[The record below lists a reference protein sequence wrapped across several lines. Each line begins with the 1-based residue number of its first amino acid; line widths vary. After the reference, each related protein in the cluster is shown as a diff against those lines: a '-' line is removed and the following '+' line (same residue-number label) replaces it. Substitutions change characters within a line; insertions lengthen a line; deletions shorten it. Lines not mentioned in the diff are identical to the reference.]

1 MANKIIT
8 AFLLIACTISCEGKL
23 TITGE
28 AQCHGDSK
36 INGKSCHDLC
46 KCGSCKST
54 DNMKT
59 WTCNARENEARK
71 LDILDGPST
80 RFLQIPTLLRE
91 LRKSDETGPRTLMSP
106 MLPIKRNFRS
116 DEGRQLLTT
125 PMSPNK
131 RNFRSDE
138 GRQLLTTPM
147 SPNKRNLRVCVGLLG
162 GCRKLRVCVGLL
174 GGCR

>member
-1 MANKIIT
+1 MANKIIA

-59 WTCNARENEARK
+59 WTCNDKPARALK
-71 LDILDGPST
+71 LTITGDAQCHGDSKINGKSCHDLCKCGSCKST
-80 RFLQIPTLLRE
+80 GSMETWFCSSSIRHLR
-91 LRKSDETGPRTLMSP
+91 GY
-106 MLPIKRNFRS
+106 
-116 DEGRQLLTT
+116 
-125 PMSPNK
+125 
-131 RNFRSDE
+131 
-138 GRQLLTTPM
+138 
-147 SPNKRNLRVCVGLLG
+147 
-162 GCRKLRVCVGLL
+162 
-174 GGCR
+174 